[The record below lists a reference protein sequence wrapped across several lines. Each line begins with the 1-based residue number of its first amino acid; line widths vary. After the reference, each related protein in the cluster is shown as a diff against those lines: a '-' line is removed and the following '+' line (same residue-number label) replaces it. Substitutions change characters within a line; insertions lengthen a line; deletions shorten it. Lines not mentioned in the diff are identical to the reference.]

1 MQNRKIAL
9 DTETTGLNPKEGH
22 KIVEIGC
29 VELDHNIPTGK
40 EWHAYINPKRN
51 IPDAAV
57 DVHGLEEKFL
67 LDKPVFEEIADSF
80 IEFIKK
86 DILVIH
92 NAKFDIGFLNSELIS
107 IGLPLLDL
115 ENAIDTVQLARQIS
129 PGAPASLDALCK
141 RFDIDITNRKKHG
154 ALLDAQLLAEVYLEL
169 TGGRQGN
176 LLLNKE
182 KSLNSE
188 ESFKKEQKPDTRKII
203 NMDLSDEE
211 IDKHREY
218 INKITNPIWEGE

>member
-80 IEFIKK
+80 IEFIKNC
-86 DILVIH
+86 I
-92 NAKFDIGFLNSELIS
+92 
-107 IGLPLLDL
+107 
-115 ENAIDTVQLARQIS
+115 
-129 PGAPASLDALCK
+129 
-141 RFDIDITNRKKHG
+141 
-154 ALLDAQLLAEVYLEL
+154 
-169 TGGRQGN
+169 
-176 LLLNKE
+176 
-182 KSLNSE
+182 
-188 ESFKKEQKPDTRKII
+188 
-203 NMDLSDEE
+203 
-211 IDKHREY
+211 
-218 INKITNPIWEGE
+218 